1 MGESWSDFIFIYAR
15 RLTRH
20 QCLLVKGWKASSGW
34 GFPKGK
40 INQDEPE
47 PTCAIREV
55 ISIHPFPPGINLTYH
70 LGRFWRKP
78 DTTWQAKSTR
88 MT

>member
-1 MGESWSDFIFIYAR
+1 MLNDTWEKVGLVFIFIYAR

-55 ISIHPFPPGINLTYH
+55 ISIHPSPWNQSYLSS
-70 LGRFWRKP
+70 L
-78 DTTWQAKSTR
+78 
-88 MT
+88 